1 MSSWTFVALSQMNN
15 TRNPQDFAS
24 YDAMQRDACFQIQDL
39 KCLKLVLIPAC
50 FYFTSFTTA
59 HVQI

>member
-1 MSSWTFVALSQMNN
+1 MSSWTFAALSQMNN

-50 FYFTSFTTA
+50 FYFT
-59 HVQI
+59 